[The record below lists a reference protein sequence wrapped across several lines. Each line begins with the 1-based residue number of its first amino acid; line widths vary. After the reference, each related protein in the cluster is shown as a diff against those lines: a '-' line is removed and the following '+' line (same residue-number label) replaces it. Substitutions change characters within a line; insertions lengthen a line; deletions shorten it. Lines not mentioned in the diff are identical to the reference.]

1 MSFPAVRAGAWDSMA
16 REVPVSG
23 FPPPAVWGTSRG
35 RMNKVYKRAIDAV
48 RDIPDGAT
56 ILAGGFGLCGIPEN
70 AIAALRELGTKG
82 LEVVSNNCGVDDFG
96 LGVLLRNKQIRKM
109 VSSYVGENKE
119 FERQYLTGELEV
131 ELTPQGTLAERL
143 RAGGAGIPAFYTP
156 TGAHTAISEGGLPVL
171 YNPDGSV
178 KRYSTKKEI
187 RAFDGRDYVLEPA
200 IRGHFALVKAWR
212 GDRYGNLVYR
222 HTAMNFN
229 PMMATAADVTVA
241 EVEELVEVGALDP
254 DHVHTPGIFVHRIFQ
269 GEGYEKRIERR
280 TVQKAKD

>member
-1 MSFPAVRAGAWDSMA
+1 
-16 REVPVSG
+16 
-23 FPPPAVWGTSRG
+23 
-35 RMNKVYKRAIDAV
+35 MNKVYKSAIDAV

-70 AIAALRELGTKG
+70 AIAALRELGQKDLT
-82 LEVVSNNCGVDDFG
+82 VVSNNCGVDDFG
-96 LGVLLRNKQIRKM
+96 LGILLRNKQIKKM

-156 TGAHTAISEGGLPVL
+156 TGVHTAISDGGLPVL

-178 KRYSTKKEI
+178 KRYSAKKEI
-187 RAFDGRDYVLEPA
+187 RSFDGKDYVLEPA
-200 IRGHFALVKAWR
+200 IRGDFAIVKAWK

-229 PMMATAADVTVA
+229 PMMATAADVTIA
-241 EVEELVEVGALDP
+241 EVEELVEVGSIDP

-269 GEGYEKRIERR
+269 GERYEKRIERR
-280 TVQKAKD
+280 TVQKA